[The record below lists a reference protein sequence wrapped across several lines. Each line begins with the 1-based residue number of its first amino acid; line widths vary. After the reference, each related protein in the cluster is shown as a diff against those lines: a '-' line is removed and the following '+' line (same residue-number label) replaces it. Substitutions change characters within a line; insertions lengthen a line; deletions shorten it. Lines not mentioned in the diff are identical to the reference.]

1 MADDDG
7 YETHDF
13 KVRRFGE
20 VTIVRLK
27 DENLTGVRETM
38 RIGDELGLMVAG
50 GVRKLVLDLKH
61 VRYCGSV
68 GLGMLIGVNNKMR
81 DAGGQFVL
89 SHTESIMQLLEVS
102 RTTKLFRIAEDP
114 KEALTMFK

>member
-1 MADDDG
+1 MPDG

-13 KVRRFGE
+13 SVRSVND
-20 VTIVRLK
+20 VTVVRLK

-38 RIGDELGLMVAG
+38 RIGDELGKMVLA

-61 VRYCGSV
+61 IRYCGSV
-68 GLGMLIGVNNKMR
+68 GLGMLIGINNRMR
-81 DAGGQFVL
+81 DAGGQFVI
-89 SHTESIMQLLEVS
+89 SHAEHITQLLEVS
-102 RTTKLFRIAEDP
+102 RTTKLFRIAPDP